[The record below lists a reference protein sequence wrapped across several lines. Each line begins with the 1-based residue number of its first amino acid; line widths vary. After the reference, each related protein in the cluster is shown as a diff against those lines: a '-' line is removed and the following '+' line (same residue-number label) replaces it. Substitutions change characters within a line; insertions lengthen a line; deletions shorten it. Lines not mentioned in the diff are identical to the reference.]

1 MKSLYGNKCYSVI
14 PAIFEGDVF
23 ISDPKGKVDVF
34 NDYFASQATVPNSDF
49 AEIPFLPRW
58 STDSLSV
65 ITEDE
70 EVVRNLMSSVDT
82 SKATGYDSIGNKI
95 LRLCSDGLY
104 KPFTS
109 IINTSLRL
117 CQYPSA

>member
-14 PAIFEGDVF
+14 PAISEGDVF

-49 AEIPFLPRW
+49 AKIPFLPRW

-70 EVVRNLMSSVDT
+70 EIVRNLMSSVDT
-82 SKATGYDSIGNKI
+82 SKATGYDGIGNKI

-109 IINTSLRL
+109 IINTSL
-117 CQYPSA
+117 